1 MKKEKNTNDCTEQVV
16 PSESSCSVL
25 FGWKISID
33 DGFVEYTY
41 DFNIEGTH
49 SIHTVL
55 GIICASLG
63 VNTPPK
69 GKIRE
74 SHEFRPT
81 QKKG

>member
-16 PSESSCSVL
+16 PSD
-25 FGWKISID
+25 WKISID

-41 DFNIEGTH
+41 NFNLGGTH

-74 SHEFRPT
+74 LHEFSPT